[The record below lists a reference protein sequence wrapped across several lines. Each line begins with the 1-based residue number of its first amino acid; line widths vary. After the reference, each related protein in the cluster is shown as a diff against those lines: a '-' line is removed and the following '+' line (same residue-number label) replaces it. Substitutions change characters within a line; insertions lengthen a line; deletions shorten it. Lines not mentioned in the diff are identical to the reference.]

1 MKIKITLDVTPLE
14 ARATLG
20 LPDVSSLHDIYLER
34 MRKLVE
40 DGVTPE
46 LVGTIVKSWSSIG
59 DAGIGMAQQLFGQI
73 GSSLTGGLGGA
84 GKGSTTRTTKS

>member
-20 LPDVSSLHDIYLER
+20 LPDVSPLHDIYLDR
-34 MRKLVE
+34 MKKLVE

-46 LVGTIVKSWSSIG
+46 LVGTIVKSWSTIG
-59 DAGIGMAQQLFGQI
+59 DAGMGMAQQLFGQI
-73 GSSLTGGLGGA
+73 GSTLSGGLGG
-84 GKGSTTRTTKS
+84 GSKSASTRSPKS